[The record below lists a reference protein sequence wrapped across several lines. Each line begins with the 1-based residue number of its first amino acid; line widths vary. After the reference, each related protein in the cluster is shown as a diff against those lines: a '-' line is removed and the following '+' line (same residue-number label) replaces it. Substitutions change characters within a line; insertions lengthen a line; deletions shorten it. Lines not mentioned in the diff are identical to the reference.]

1 MVNGVTTVYYQLG
14 SHEQEQARLE
24 MQAKIYDDAKYIQF
38 SDEMNICEL
47 GCGNGINLWIAEN
60 LVNGHYIGVDLQI
73 DQIKAAK
80 GKALSKN
87 LKNVEFLVSNAAKT
101 SVASHWADLT
111 FCRLVLVHNPNPI
124 EVIREMVRITKS
136 NGKILAIEPNNLSHI
151 AYNKPYLNK
160 CYHAR
165 VRYMYAHEK
174 GTLDICPQLY
184 HLFKCAGVSN
194 VTIKQHSIY
203 FDSREPKI
211 LKELYENWAVMLTTL
226 KDQLLKDN
234 IISTHDYD
242 MAMHEA
248 ENINDGD
255 SIYQCLWIAEGAIL
269 K

>member
-1 MVNGVTTVYYQLG
+1 
-14 SHEQEQARLE
+14 
-24 MQAKIYDDAKYIQF
+24 
-38 SDEMNICEL
+38 
-47 GCGNGINLWIAEN
+47 
-60 LVNGHYIGVDLQI
+60 
-73 DQIKAAK
+73 
-80 GKALSKN
+80 
-87 LKNVEFLVSNAAKT
+87 
-101 SVASHWADLT
+101 
-111 FCRLVLVHNPNPI
+111 
-124 EVIREMVRITKS
+124 
-136 NGKILAIEPNNLSHI
+136 
-151 AYNKPYLNK
+151 
-160 CYHAR
+160 
-165 VRYMYAHEK
+165 MYAHEK